1 MRCLNVRRDASR
13 LRQQNRELR
22 CTLRRNLGSI
32 LGDIRPL
39 RTVISNYLWIETR
52 IMSVTEQPSSA
63 LQFPAL
69 QPPRR
74 YLFGPGP
81 SMVHPRVY
89 EALSKPIVGHLDPYF
104 IQVMADVQQLLK
116 TAYGTSDGATL
127 VISGTGSAGMEAAVT
142 NFVEPG
148 AKLTVFANGFFSD
161 RLTEMAKRNG
171 AHVVRFEKP
180 WGDTFTDAEAKEF
193 ISREKPKVVAY
204 VHAET
209 STGALQS
216 GNAICAAAHES
227 GALVIAD
234 CVTSLGG
241 VPVEFDHTG
250 IDIAYSCTQKGLSS
264 PPGLSPM
271 AMSPRAME
279 WLRARTTPSRSWY
292 LDLKLIHDYS
302 TVSHRYHH
310 TAPIS
315 MFYALREAL
324 LVINDEGIEN
334 RWERHRRSNRSFVKG
349 IEAMGLRMHVPEE
362 HRIATLNTVCVPA
375 GIDEAKVRKRL
386 LDGPGIE
393 IAGGFGP
400 LAGKV
405 FRIGVMGPL
414 ATEDNVQ
421 FFLKEFKKAL
431 SAEGYSI

>member
-1 MRCLNVRRDASR
+1 
-13 LRQQNRELR
+13 
-22 CTLRRNLGSI
+22 
-32 LGDIRPL
+32 
-39 RTVISNYLWIETR
+39 
-52 IMSVTEQPSSA
+52 MSAIEQPTA

-89 EALSKPIVGHLDPYF
+89 EALSKPIVGHLDAYF
-104 IQVMADVQQLLK
+104 IRVMGDVQQLLK
-116 TAYGTSDGATL
+116 TAYGTAKGATL
-127 VISGTGSAGMEAAVT
+127 VISGTGSAGMEAAVA

-148 AKLTVFANGFFSD
+148 SKLAVFANGFFSD
-161 RLTEMAKRNG
+161 RLTEMAKRQG
-171 AHVVRFEKP
+171 ANVVRFEKA
-180 WGDTFTDAEAKEF
+180 WGETYTDDEAADF
-193 ISREKPKVVAY
+193 IRREKPKVVAY

-216 GNAICAAAHES
+216 GRAICAAAHDA

-241 VPVEFDHTG
+241 VPVEFDQTG
-250 IDIAYSCTQKGLSS
+250 IDVAYSCTQKGLSC

-271 AMSPRAME
+271 AMSQRAMDF
-279 WLRARTTPSRSWY
+279 LNARTTPSRSWY

-324 LVINDEGIEN
+324 MVIAEEGIEN
-334 RWERHRRSNRSFVKG
+334 RWERHHRCNKAFVKG
-349 IEAMGLRMHVPEE
+349 IEAMGLRMHVPEN
-362 HRIATLNTVCVPA
+362 HRIATLNTVCVPD
-375 GIDEAKVRKRL
+375 GVDEAKVRKHL

-421 FFLKEFKKAL
+421 FFLKEFKQGL
-431 SAEGYSI
+431 SAGGYSA

>member
-1 MRCLNVRRDASR
+1 
-13 LRQQNRELR
+13 
-22 CTLRRNLGSI
+22 
-32 LGDIRPL
+32 
-39 RTVISNYLWIETR
+39 
-52 IMSVTEQPSSA
+52 
-63 LQFPAL
+63 
-69 QPPRR
+69 
-74 YLFGPGP
+74 
-81 SMVHPRVY
+81 MVHPRVY

-104 IQVMADVQQLLK
+104 IQVMGDVQQLLK
-116 TAYGTSDGATL
+116 TAFGTNDGATL
-127 VISGTGSAGMEAAVT
+127 VISGTGSAGMEAAVA

-148 AKLTVFANGFFSD
+148 AKFAVFANGYFSD
-161 RLTEMAKRNG
+161 RLTEMAKRHG
-171 AHVVRFEKP
+171 ANVVRFEKL
-180 WGDTFTDAEAKEF
+180 WGETFTEDEAGDF
-193 ISREKPKVVAY
+193 IRRQKPKVVAY

-216 GNAICAAAHES
+216 GQAICAAAHDA

-241 VPVEFDHTG
+241 VPVEFDQTG
-250 IDIAYSCTQKGLSS
+250 IDVAYSCTQKGLSC

-271 AMSPRAME
+271 AMSPRAMD
-279 WLRARTTPSRSWY
+279 WLRARTSPVRSWY
-292 LDLKLIHDYS
+292 FDLKLIYDYS

-324 LVINDEGIEN
+324 LVIAEEGIEN
-334 RWERHRRSNRSFVKG
+334 RWERHRGCHGSFVKG
-349 IEAMGLRMHVPEE
+349 IEAMSLRMHVPEE
-362 HRIATLNTVCVPA
+362 HRIATLNTVRVPE
-375 GIDEAKVRKRL
+375 GVDEAKVRKRL
-386 LDGPGIE
+386 LDEPGIE

-421 FFLKEFKKAL
+421 FFLKEFKKTL

>member
-1 MRCLNVRRDASR
+1 MTTIAQDKVQENSTHL
-13 LRQQNRELR
+13 
-22 CTLRRNLGSI
+22 
-32 LGDIRPL
+32 
-39 RTVISNYLWIETR
+39 
-52 IMSVTEQPSSA
+52 
-63 LQFPAL
+63 PAL
-69 QPPRR
+69 APPRR

-104 IQVMADVQQLLK
+104 IQVMQDIQQLLK
-116 TAYGTSDGATL
+116 TAFGTKDGATL
-127 VISGTGSAGMEAAVT
+127 VISGTGSAGMEAAVV

-148 AKLTVFANGFFSD
+148 TKFAVFANGYFSD

-171 AHVVRFEKP
+171 ANVVRFEKA
-180 WGDTFTDAEAKEF
+180 WGETYTDDEAREF
-193 ISREKPKVVAY
+193 IRREKPQVVAY

-216 GNAICAAAHES
+216 GKAICAAAHEV

-241 VPVEFDHTG
+241 VPVEFDETG
-250 IDIAYSCTQKGLSS
+250 MDIAYSCTQKGLSC

-271 AMSPRAME
+271 AMSTRAME
-279 WLRARTTPSRSWY
+279 WLRGRTTPARSWY

-324 LVINDEGIEN
+324 LVIADEGIEN
-334 RWERHRRSNRSFVKG
+334 RWERHRRCHKSFVSG
-349 IEAMGLRMHVPEE
+349 IEAMGLSMHVPPE
-362 HRIATLNTVCVPA
+362 HRIATLNTVCVPK
-375 GIDEAKVRKRL
+375 GVDEAKVRKRL
-386 LDGPGIE
+386 LDEPGIE

-414 ATEDNVQ
+414 ATEENVA
-421 FFLKEFKKAL
+421 FFLKEFKKTI
-431 SAEGYSI
+431 G

>member
-1 MRCLNVRRDASR
+1 MN
-13 LRQQNRELR
+13 
-22 CTLRRNLGSI
+22 
-32 LGDIRPL
+32 
-39 RTVISNYLWIETR
+39 TV
-52 IMSVTEQPSSA
+52 EQPSAVA
-63 LQFPAL
+63 LPAL

-89 EALSKPIVGHLDPYF
+89 EAMSKPIVGHLDPYF
-104 IQVMADVQQLLK
+104 IEVMGDIQQLLK
-116 TAYGTSDGATL
+116 MAYETTEGTTL
-127 VISGTGSAGMEAAVT
+127 VISGTGSAGMEAAIA
-142 NFVEPG
+142 NFVDAG
-148 AKLTVFANGFFSD
+148 AKFGVFANGYFSD

-171 AHVVRFEKP
+171 ADIERFEKG
-180 WGDTFTDAEAKEF
+180 WGETYSDEEARDF
-193 ISREKPKVVAY
+193 IRREKPQVVAY

-216 GNAICAAAHES
+216 GKAICEAAHEV

-241 VPVEFDHTG
+241 MPVEFDKTG
-250 IDIAYSCTQKGLSS
+250 IDIAYSCTQKGLSC

-279 WLRARTTPSRSWY
+279 FLRGRTTAPRSWY
-292 LDLKLIHDYS
+292 LDLKLIRDYS
-302 TVSHRYHH
+302 TISHRYHH

-324 LVINDEGIEN
+324 MVIAEEEIES
-334 RWERHRRSNRSFVKG
+334 RWERHRRCNKLFVKA
-349 IEAMGLRMHVPEE
+349 IEAMGLRMHVPEQ
-362 HRIATLNTVCVPA
+362 HRVATLNTVCVPA
-375 GIDEAKVRKRL
+375 GVDEGKVRKRL

-393 IAGGFGP
+393 VAAGFGP

-405 FRIGVMGPL
+405 FRIGIMGPL

-431 SAEGYSI
+431 AEEGYSI

>member
-1 MRCLNVRRDASR
+1 MS
-13 LRQQNRELR
+13 
-22 CTLRRNLGSI
+22 T
-32 LGDIRPL
+32 
-39 RTVISNYLWIETR
+39 IEQTA
-52 IMSVTEQPSSA
+52 A
-63 LQFPAL
+63 LPFPAL
-69 QPPRR
+69 KPPRR
-74 YLFGPGP
+74 FLFGPGP
-81 SMVHPRVY
+81 TMVHPRVY

-104 IQVMADVQQLLK
+104 IQVMGDVQKLLK
-116 TAYGTSDGATL
+116 TAYGTKDGATL
-127 VISGTGSAGMEAAVT
+127 VISGTGSAGMEAARA

-148 AKLTVFANGFFSD
+148 AMVAVFANGYFSD
-161 RLTEMAKRNG
+161 RLTEMAKRHG
-171 AHVVRFEKP
+171 ASVVRFEKP
-180 WGDTFTDAEAKEF
+180 WGETFTDAEGREF
-193 ISREKPKVVAY
+193 IKREKPEVVAY

-216 GNAICAAAHES
+216 GNAICAAAHDA

-241 VPVEFDHTG
+241 VPVEFDRTG
-250 IDIAYSCTQKGLSS
+250 IDVAYSCTQKGLSC

-271 AMSPRAME
+271 AMSRKAMDF
-279 WLRARTTPSRSWY
+279 LGARTTPSRSWY

-324 LVINDEGIEN
+324 RVIAEEGVEN
-334 RWERHRRSNRSFVKG
+334 RWERHRQSNNVFVKG
-349 IEAMGLRMHVPEE
+349 IEAMGLRMHVPAE

-375 GIDEAKVRKRL
+375 GVDEAKVRKHL

-400 LAGKV
+400 LADKV

-431 SAEGYSI
+431 STEAYSL

>member
-1 MRCLNVRRDASR
+1 MSA
-13 LRQQNRELR
+13 
-22 CTLRRNLGSI
+22 
-32 LGDIRPL
+32 
-39 RTVISNYLWIETR
+39 TR
-52 IMSVTEQPSSA
+52 SSA
-63 LQFPAL
+63 PAYDLLAPL
-69 QPPRR
+69 QPPTR

-89 EALSKPIVGHLDPYF
+89 QALSKPIVGHLDPFF
-104 IQVMADVQQLLK
+104 IQVMQDVQELLK
-116 TAYGTSDGATL
+116 RIFGTKDASVL
-127 VISGTGSAGMEAAVT
+127 VISGTGSAGMEAAVS

-148 AKLTVFANGFFSD
+148 SKFAVFANGYFSD
-161 RLTEMAKRNG
+161 RLTEMAKRQG
-171 AHVVRFEKP
+171 ANVVRLEKP
-180 WGDTFTDAEAKEF
+180 WGETYADAEISDF
-193 ISREKPKVVAY
+193 IRRERPSVVGY

-209 STGALQS
+209 STGALQP
-216 GNAICAAAHES
+216 GRGICAAAHEV

-241 VPVEFDHTG
+241 LAVYIQKTAY
-250 IDIAYSCTQKGLSS
+250 DIAYGCTQKGLSC
-264 PPGLSPM
+264 PPGLSPL
-271 AMSPRAME
+271 AISPRAME
-279 WLRARTTPSRSWY
+279 WLRARSAPVRSWY

-324 LVINDEGIEN
+324 LVIAEEGIDS
-334 RWERHRRSNRSFVKG
+334 RWERHRRSHRYFVKG
-349 IEAMGLRMHVPEE
+349 IEAAGLRMHVPEA
-362 HRIATLNTVCVPA
+362 HRIATLNTVCVPK
-375 GIDEAKVRKRL
+375 GVDEAKVRKRL
-386 LDGPGIE
+386 LDDPGIE

-421 FFLKEFKKAL
+421 FFLKEFIKAL
-431 SAEGYSI
+431 AAE

>member
-1 MRCLNVRRDASR
+1 MSA
-13 LRQQNRELR
+13 
-22 CTLRRNLGSI
+22 
-32 LGDIRPL
+32 
-39 RTVISNYLWIETR
+39 IEQET
-52 IMSVTEQPSSA
+52 SA
-63 LQFPAL
+63 VDFPAL

-104 IQVMADVQQLLK
+104 IQVMGDVQQLLQ
-116 TAYGTSDGATL
+116 TAFGTNDGATL
-127 VISGTGSAGMEAAVT
+127 VISGTGSAGMEAAVA
-142 NFVEPG
+142 NFVEPETKF
-148 AKLTVFANGFFSD
+148 AVFANGYFSD
-161 RLTEMAKRNG
+161 RLTEMAKRHG
-171 AHVVRFEKP
+171 ANVVRFEKL
-180 WGDTFTDAEAKEF
+180 WGETFADEEAGEF
-193 ISREKPKVVAY
+193 IRREKPKVVAY

-216 GNAICAAAHES
+216 GQAICAAAHDA

-241 VPVEFDHTG
+241 VPVAFDQTG
-250 IDIAYSCTQKGLSS
+250 IDVAYSCTQKGLSC

-271 AMSPRAME
+271 AMSRRAMD
-279 WLRARTTPSRSWY
+279 WLRARTSPARSWY

-324 LVINDEGIEN
+324 LAIAEEEIEK
-334 RWERHRRSNRSFVKG
+334 RWERHRRCHKSFVNG
-349 IEAMGLRMHVPEE
+349 IEGMGLRMHVAEGR
-362 HRIATLNTVCVPA
+362 RIATLNTVSVPE
-375 GIDEAKVRKRL
+375 GVDEAKVRQRL
-386 LDGPGIE
+386 LQECGIE

-421 FFLKEFKKAL
+421 FLLNELRNAL
-431 SAEGYSI
+431 GEEGYRT

>member
-1 MRCLNVRRDASR
+1 MSTTSHPS
-13 LRQQNRELR
+13 QTSELFA
-22 CTLRRNLGSI
+22 
-32 LGDIRPL
+32 P
-39 RTVISNYLWIETR
+39 
-52 IMSVTEQPSSA
+52 
-63 LQFPAL
+63 L
-69 QPPRR
+69 QPPVR

-81 SMVHPRVY
+81 TMVDPRVY
-89 EALSKPIVGHLDPYF
+89 QAISKPIVGHLDPYF
-104 IQVMADVQQLLK
+104 IQVMQDVQELLK
-116 TAYGTSDGATL
+116 PVFGTTSGSTL
-127 VISGTGSAGMEAAVT
+127 VVSGTGSAGMEAAVV

-148 AKLTVFANGFFSD
+148 AKFAIFANGYFSD

-171 AHVVRFEKP
+171 ANVVRFEKS
-180 WGDTFTDAEAKEF
+180 WGEIFSDAEAAEF
-193 ISREKPKVVAY
+193 IRREKAAVVGY

-216 GNAICAAAHES
+216 GNAICAAAHDA

-241 VPVEFDHTG
+241 LAVEFDKTG
-250 IDIAYSCTQKGLSS
+250 IDIAYSCTQKGLSC
-264 PPGLSPM
+264 PPGLSPL
-271 AMSPRAME
+271 ALSPRAME

-324 LVINDEGIEN
+324 LVIAEEGIEN
-334 RWERHRRSNRSFVKG
+334 RWERHRRCAKVFAKG
-349 IEAMGLRMHVPEE
+349 IEAMGLGMHVPEA
-362 HRIATLNTVCVPA
+362 HRIPTLNTVLVPK
-375 GIDEAKVRKRL
+375 GIDDAKVRKRL
-386 LDGPGIE
+386 LEGPGIE
-393 IAGGFGP
+393 IASGFGP

-414 ATEDNVQ
+414 ATEKNLE
-421 FFLKEFKKAL
+421 FFFGEFKKAL
-431 SAEGYSI
+431 RAEGYSV

>member
-1 MRCLNVRRDASR
+1 MSAIGQESS
-13 LRQQNRELR
+13 
-22 CTLRRNLGSI
+22 TLH
-32 LGDIRPL
+32 
-39 RTVISNYLWIETR
+39 
-52 IMSVTEQPSSA
+52 
-63 LQFPAL
+63 FPAL
-69 QPPRR
+69 QPPHR

-89 EALSKPIVGHLDPYF
+89 EALAKPIVGHLDPYV
-104 IQVMADVQQLLK
+104 IQVMGDVQQLLN
-116 TAYGTSDGATL
+116 TAYGTTDGATL
-127 VISGTGSAGMEAAVT
+127 VISGTGSAGMEAAVV
-142 NFVEPG
+142 NFVDPG
-148 AKLTVFANGFFSD
+148 AKLAVFANGYFSD
-161 RLTEMAKRNG
+161 RLTEMPPRQG
-171 AHVVRFEKP
+171 ATVVRFEKAC
-180 WGDTFTDAEAKEF
+180 GETYTDDEARAF
-193 ISREKPKVVAY
+193 IAREKPKVVAY

-216 GNAICAAAHES
+216 GRAICTAAHDA
-227 GALVIAD
+227 GALAIAD

-241 VPVEFDHTG
+241 VPVEFDQTG
-250 IDIAYSCTQKGLSS
+250 IDIAYSCTQKGLSC

-271 AMSPRAME
+271 AMSQRAME
-279 WLRARTTPSRSWY
+279 FLSARTSPSRSWY

-324 LVINDEGIEN
+324 LVIAEEGIEN
-334 RWERHRRSNRSFVKG
+334 RWERHRRCNELFVKG
-349 IEAMGLRMHVPEE
+349 IEAMGLRMHVLAE

-375 GIDEAKVRKRL
+375 GVDEAKVRKHL

>member
-1 MRCLNVRRDASR
+1 MSA
-13 LRQQNRELR
+13 
-22 CTLRRNLGSI
+22 
-32 LGDIRPL
+32 
-39 RTVISNYLWIETR
+39 IEQT
-52 IMSVTEQPSSA
+52 TA
-63 LQFPAL
+63 LHLPAL
-69 QPPRR
+69 QPPQR

-89 EALSKPIVGHLDPYF
+89 GALSKPIVGHLDPYF
-104 IQVMADVQQLLK
+104 IQVMGDVQQLLK
-116 TAYGTSDGATL
+116 AVFGTNDGATL
-127 VISGTGSAGMEAAVT
+127 VISGTGSAGMEASVA

-148 AKLTVFANGFFSD
+148 AKLAVFANGYFSD
-161 RLTEMAKRNG
+161 RLTEMAKRQG
-171 AHVVRFEKP
+171 ANVVRFEKG
-180 WGDTFTDAEAKEF
+180 WGETFTDAEAAEF
-193 ISREKPKVVAY
+193 IGREKPKVVAY
-204 VHAET
+204 VQAET

-216 GNAICAAAHES
+216 GRAICAAAHDS

-241 VPVEFDHTG
+241 VPVEFDKTG
-250 IDIAYSCTQKGLSS
+250 IDVAYSCTQKGLSC

-271 AMSPRAME
+271 AMSPRAMDF
-279 WLRARTTPSRSWY
+279 LRARTTPSRSWY

-324 LVINDEGIEN
+324 LVIAEEGIEN
-334 RWERHRRSNRSFVKG
+334 RWERHRRCNRAFVKG
-349 IEAMGLRMHVPEE
+349 VEAMGLRMHVPEA

-375 GIDEAKVRKRL
+375 GVDEAKVRRRL
-386 LDGPGIE
+386 LEEPGIE

-400 LAGKV
+400 LTGKV

-414 ATEDNVQ
+414 ATEENVQ
-421 FFLKEFKKAL
+421 FFLKEFRRIL
-431 SAEGYSI
+431 TAEGYAI

>member
-1 MRCLNVRRDASR
+1 MS
-13 LRQQNRELR
+13 
-22 CTLRRNLGSI
+22 T
-32 LGDIRPL
+32 
-39 RTVISNYLWIETR
+39 IEQTA
-52 IMSVTEQPSSA
+52 A
-63 LQFPAL
+63 LPFPAL
-69 QPPRR
+69 KPPRR
-74 YLFGPGP
+74 FLFGPGP
-81 SMVHPRVY
+81 TMVHPRVY

-104 IQVMADVQQLLK
+104 IQVMGDVQKLLK
-116 TAYGTSDGATL
+116 TAYGTKDGATL
-127 VISGTGSAGMEAAVT
+127 VISGTGSAGMEAARA

-148 AKLTVFANGFFSD
+148 AMVAVFANGYFSD
-161 RLTEMAKRNG
+161 RLTEMAKRHG
-171 AHVVRFEKP
+171 ASVVRFEKP
-180 WGDTFTDAEAKEF
+180 WGETFTDDEAREF
-193 ISREKPKVVAY
+193 ISREKSKVVAY

-216 GNAICAAAHES
+216 GKSICAAAHDA

-250 IDIAYSCTQKGLSS
+250 IDVAYSCTQKGLSC

-271 AMSPRAME
+271 AMSARAME
-279 WLRARTTPSRSWY
+279 FLRARTTPPRSWY

-324 LVINDEGIEN
+324 LVIAEEGIEN
-334 RWERHRRSNRSFVKG
+334 RWERHRRCNRAFVKG
-349 IEAMGLRMHVPEE
+349 IEEMGLRMHVPEN
-362 HRIATLNTVCVPA
+362 HRIATLNTVCVPQ
-375 GIDEAKVRKRL
+375 GVDEGKARKRL

-421 FFLKEFKKAL
+421 FFLKEFGKAL

>member
-1 MRCLNVRRDASR
+1 M
-13 LRQQNRELR
+13 
-22 CTLRRNLGSI
+22 
-32 LGDIRPL
+32 
-39 RTVISNYLWIETR
+39 
-52 IMSVTEQPSSA
+52 SA
-63 LQFPAL
+63 LEQSNPVLHFPAL

-74 YLFGPGP
+74 FLFGPGP
-81 SMVHPRVY
+81 TMVHPRVY

-104 IQVMADVQQLLK
+104 IKVMGDVQQLLK
-116 TAYGTSDGATL
+116 MAFGTGSGTGSETGSGSNDSATL

-148 AKLTVFANGFFSD
+148 AKLAVFANGYFSD

-171 AHVVRFEKP
+171 ANVVRFEKP
-180 WGDTFTDAEAKEF
+180 WGETFTDDEARDF
-193 ISREKPKVVAY
+193 IRREKPQVVAY

-216 GNAICAAAHES
+216 GQAICAAAHDA
-227 GALVIAD
+227 GALAIAD

-241 VPVEFDHTG
+241 VPVDFDQTG
-250 IDIAYSCTQKGLSS
+250 IDVAYSCTQKGLSC

-271 AMSPRAME
+271 AISPRAMD
-279 WLRARTTPSRSWY
+279 WLRARTSPVRSWY
-292 LDLKLIHDYS
+292 LDLKLIYDYS

-324 LVINDEGIEN
+324 LVIAEEGIEN
-334 RWERHRRSNRSFVKG
+334 RWQRHRRCHGLFVKG
-349 IEAMGLRMHVPEE
+349 IEAMGLRMHVPAE
-362 HRIATLNTVCVPA
+362 HRIATLNTVCVPN
-375 GIDEAKVRKRL
+375 GVDEAKVRRRL
-386 LDGPGIE
+386 LDEAGIE

-421 FFLKEFKKAL
+421 FFLKEFSKAL
-431 SAEGYSI
+431 NAEGYSI

>member
-1 MRCLNVRRDASR
+1 MTTIEQDKAQEKS
-13 LRQQNRELR
+13 
-22 CTLRRNLGSI
+22 TL
-32 LGDIRPL
+32 
-39 RTVISNYLWIETR
+39 
-52 IMSVTEQPSSA
+52 QFSA
-63 LQFPAL
+63 LE
-69 QPPRR
+69 PPRR

-104 IQVMADVQQLLK
+104 IQVMGDVQQLLK
-116 TAYGTSDGATL
+116 TGFGTDGGATL
-127 VISGTGSAGMEAAVT
+127 VISGTGSAGMEAAVA

-148 AKLTVFANGFFSD
+148 AKFAVFANGYFSD
-161 RLTEMAKRNG
+161 RLTEMAKRHDAN
-171 AHVVRFEKP
+171 VVRFEKL
-180 WGDTFTDAEAKEF
+180 WGETFTEDEAREF
-193 ISREKPKVVAY
+193 IRREKPKVVAY

-216 GNAICAAAHES
+216 GQAICAAAHDA

-241 VPVEFDHTG
+241 VPVEFDKTG
-250 IDIAYSCTQKGLSS
+250 IDVAYSCTQKGLSC

-271 AMSPRAME
+271 AISTRAME
-279 WLRARTTPSRSWY
+279 WLRAKTSPSRSWY
-292 LDLKLIHDYS
+292 FDLKLIHDYS

-324 LVINDEGIEN
+324 LVIAEEGIEN
-334 RWERHRRSNRSFVKG
+334 RWERHRRCHELFVKG
-349 IEAMGLRMHVPEE
+349 IEAMGLRMHVPKE
-362 HRIATLNTVCVPA
+362 HRIATLNTVCVPKEV
-375 GIDEAKVRKRL
+375 DEAKVRKRL

-421 FFLKEFKKAL
+421 FFLKEFKKAV
-431 SAEGYSI
+431 SAEGYAI

>member
-1 MRCLNVRRDASR
+1 
-13 LRQQNRELR
+13 
-22 CTLRRNLGSI
+22 
-32 LGDIRPL
+32 
-39 RTVISNYLWIETR
+39 
-52 IMSVTEQPSSA
+52 MSTIEQPAA

-69 QPPRR
+69 NPPHRF
-74 YLFGPGP
+74 LFGPGP

-104 IQVMADVQQLLK
+104 IQVMGDVQRLLK
-116 TAYGTSDGATL
+116 TAYGTTDGATL
-127 VISGTGSAGMEAAVT
+127 VISGTGSAGMEAAVA
-142 NFVEPG
+142 NFLEPA
-148 AKLTVFANGFFSD
+148 AKFAVFANGYFSD
-161 RLTEMAKRNG
+161 RLTEMAKRQG
-171 AHVVRFEKP
+171 ANVVRFEKA
-180 WGDTFTDAEAKEF
+180 WGETYTDDEAREF
-193 ISREKPKVVAY
+193 IQREKPKVVAY

-216 GNAICAAAHES
+216 VKAICATAHDA
-227 GALVIAD
+227 GALVIGD

-241 VPVEFDHTG
+241 VPVEFDSTG
-250 IDIAYSCTQKGLSS
+250 IDVAYSCTQKGLSC

-279 WLRARTTPSRSWY
+279 FLRARTTPSRSWY

-324 LVINDEGIEN
+324 LVIAEEGIEN
-334 RWERHRRSNRSFVKG
+334 RWERHRRSSKSFVKG

-375 GIDEAKVRKRL
+375 GMDEAKVRKRL
-386 LDGPGIE
+386 IDDAGIE

-431 SAEGYSI
+431 SAEGYSV